1 MSNHINNESHWQA
14 LVLLLKEIAA
24 EKGITQEQ
32 IAELTELKQSN
43 VSRVFSLKYSPN
55 LKTFI
60 SIAQAVGVNFYF
72 EDKEGTS
79 DLSQAFERA
88 MEQLGRRPDRLPKN

>member
-1 MSNHINNESHWQA
+1 METKNKNESHWQA

-60 SIAQAVGVNFYF
+60 AIAQAVGVNFYF
-72 EDKEGTS
+72 EDKDGNS
-79 DLSQAFERA
+79 DLNQAFERA
-88 MEQLGRRPDRLPKN
+88 MGQLGRRPDKLPKN